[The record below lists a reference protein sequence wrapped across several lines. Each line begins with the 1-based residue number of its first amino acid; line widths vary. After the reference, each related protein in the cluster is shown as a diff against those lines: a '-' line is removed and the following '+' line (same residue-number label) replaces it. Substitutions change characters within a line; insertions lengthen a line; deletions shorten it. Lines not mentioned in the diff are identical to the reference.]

1 LCVSQQSGSRPTKL
15 EKADILEMTV
25 RHVRRLQCAARTSTP
40 TGGAS
45 EKFKT
50 GFAECV
56 SEVHSGLGRI
66 ENVDPQLKE
75 RLGSHLGSC
84 LSEIRPSAASTPV
97 TVAAEEPSAV
107 VSSSSPS
114 PPPTPLFAHKEGF
127 TLVPTKLPNGDLAFV
142 IPAEMQV
149 LRQSGGTNKLVLK
162 SQIMENSEPLWRPW

>member
-1 LCVSQQSGSRPTKL
+1 
-15 EKADILEMTV
+15 M
-25 RHVRRLQCAARTSTP
+25 RHVRRLQCAARNSGSTDSV
-40 TGGAS
+40 S

-56 SEVHSGLGRI
+56 SEVHSELGRI
-66 ENVDPQLKE
+66 ENVDPRLKE

-84 LSEIRPSAASTPV
+84 LSEIRPSASSTPV
-97 TVAAEEPSAV
+97 TISSEEHSSV

-149 LRQSGGTNKLVLK
+149 LRQNGASNKLVLK
-162 SQIMENSEPLWRPW
+162 SQLEISEPLWRPW

>member
-1 LCVSQQSGSRPTKL
+1 
-15 EKADILEMTV
+15 MTV
-25 RHVRRLQCAARTSTP
+25 RHVRRLQCAARTSSASG
-40 TGGAS
+40 GGAS

-56 SEVHSGLGRI
+56 SEVNSELGRI

-84 LSEIRPSAASTPV
+84 LSEIRPSASSTPV
-97 TVAAEEPSAV
+97 SAAEEPMAV

-162 SQIMENSEPLWRPW
+162 SQIEISEPVWRPW